1 MTFLGGQEWSSAEKI
16 GLEYLTFLFFFFL
29 IGVLIHIDDP
39 ACQLNDLLFVVPVWV
54 YQLLA
59 HVVTQKDVESVDG
72 IIRLAELENLVRE
85 GSGEVNVTSDLMPQI
100 LK

>member
-1 MTFLGGQEWSSAEKI
+1 MVKCGKDWLGILNISV
-16 GLEYLTFLFFFFL
+16 FFL
-29 IGVLIHIDDP
+29 VGVLIHIDDP
-39 ACQLNDLLFVVPVWV
+39 ACRLNDLLFVVPVWV

-72 IIRLAELENLVRE
+72 IIKLAELENLVRE